1 MKMKT
6 GNMHDNI
13 QQTRKILIRDENASE
28 SVKNSLYSQDTM
40 QKTCFGEINCMI
52 LKLIFIYLVEVK

>member
-1 MKMKT
+1 MKT

-13 QQTRKILIRDENASE
+13 QQIRKILITDQETEKNASE
-28 SVKNSLYSQDTM
+28 SVKYFFLHFFSRCSQDTM

-52 LKLIFIYLVEVK
+52 LN